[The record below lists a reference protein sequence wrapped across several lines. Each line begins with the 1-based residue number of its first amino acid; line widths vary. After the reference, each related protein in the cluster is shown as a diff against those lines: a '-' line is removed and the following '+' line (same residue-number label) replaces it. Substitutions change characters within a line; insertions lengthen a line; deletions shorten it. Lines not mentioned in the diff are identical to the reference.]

1 MSQPRQIV
9 DFAELTRH
17 LTEDPIGPEAYA
29 PPVIRGDDT
38 VKEIRTFGALP
49 TTELDEIV
57 SAAKAEI
64 ASLEADAQ
72 AVRDLYVKHTERI
85 AAGIKRLREGVR
97 LSMDTMKQ
105 LREQCE
111 ALDKEETSG

>member
-1 MSQPRQIV
+1 
-9 DFAELTRH
+9 
-17 LTEDPIGPEAYA
+17 
-29 PPVIRGDDT
+29 
-38 VKEIRTFGALP
+38 
-49 TTELDEIV
+49 
-57 SAAKAEI
+57 
-64 ASLEADAQ
+64 
-72 AVRDLYVKHTERI
+72 VRDLYVKHTERI